1 MKNFELLEIN
11 LRMFDT
17 QVTTQESLS
26 PEMKTFYDKNLI
38 RLTKP
43 ELVHDQ
49 FGQKK
54 PIPKRGGKT
63 IEFRKYS
70 PLGKAVTPLV
80 EGVTPKGNSLE
91 VTAITA
97 KVEQYGDY
105 ITISDM
111 LDLTAID
118 NNMTEASELLA
129 AQAGATLDT
138 ITREII
144 NAGTNVQYG
153 ESAVDARYLLEGG
166 KEEGNH
172 YLTVDCIK
180 RAVRALKKN
189 NAKKIDGSYVAII
202 HPDITYDLTNDPLW
216 ENVKTYCDP
225 KDMYNGEIGRLHGV
239 RFVETSEAK
248 IFHGAD
254 LTAASRTLTVK
265 SFAGNVVTVTEAI
278 TEAEA
283 TSLIGR
289 KVIIGSELFTI
300 TEAKSG
306 GAGSATFTIKETPVA
321 DAPAQGDVVY
331 PGEGGAQGRDV
342 YSTLVIAANAY
353 GVTEIEGGGLKFI
366 AKQLGSAGTGDPL
379 DQRASAG
386 WKATKTAEILVD
398 EYMVRIETAS
408 TFESGAN

>member
-1 MKNFELLEIN
+1 MFELLKIN
-11 LRMFDT
+11 LRMFDV

-26 PEMKTFYDKNLI
+26 PENKTFYDKNLI

-63 IEFRKYS
+63 IEFRKFS

-105 ITISDM
+105 ITVSDM

-118 NNMTEASELLA
+118 NTMAETSELLA
-129 AQAGATLDT
+129 AQAGVTLDT

-202 HPDITYDLTNDPLW
+202 HPDITYDITSDPLW

-248 IFHGAD
+248 IFHGED
-254 LTAASRTLTVK
+254 LTTENRNLTVK
-265 SFAGNVVTVTEAI
+265 SYSGKVVTVNEAI
-278 TEAEA
+278 SAEEA
-283 TSLIGR
+283 TALVGR

-300 TEAKSG
+300 ESATAG
-306 GAGSATFTIKETPVA
+306 GSGSASFTVHETPIA
-321 DAPAQGDVVY
+321 DTPAQGDVVY

-342 YSTLVIAANAY
+342 YPTLVIGSNAY
-353 GVTEIEGGGLKFI
+353 GVTEIEGGGLQMKI
-366 AKQLGSAGTGDPL
+366 KQLGSAGTADPL
-379 DQRASAG
+379 DQRASVG

-398 EYMVRIETAS
+398 EFMVRIETAS